1 MKALLN
7 SMYTIYTEHIE
18 LLEEENADLKQEVK
32 FLKKIVEYYRKNTV
46 DINDAI
52 SQE

>member
-1 MKALLN
+1 
-7 SMYTIYTEHIE
+7 MYTIYTEHIE
-18 LLEEENADLKQEVK
+18 LLEEENADLKKEVT
-32 FLKKIVEYYRKNTV
+32 FLNKIVEYYRENTV

>member
-1 MKALLN
+1 
-7 SMYTIYTEHIE
+7 MYTINTEHIE
-18 LLEEENADLKQEVK
+18 LLEEENADLKQEIK

>member
-1 MKALLN
+1 
-7 SMYTIYTEHIE
+7 MYTIYTEHIE
-18 LLEEENADLKQEVK
+18 LLEEENADLKKEVT

-46 DINDAI
+46 DVNDAI

>member
-1 MKALLN
+1 
-7 SMYTIYTEHIE
+7 MYTIYTEHIE
-18 LLEEENADLKQEVK
+18 LLEEENADLKKEVI

>member
-1 MKALLN
+1 
-7 SMYTIYTEHIE
+7 MYTIYDKHIE
-18 LLEEENADLKQEVK
+18 LLEEENADLKKEVT

>member
-1 MKALLN
+1 
-7 SMYTIYTEHIE
+7 MYTIYTEHIE

-32 FLKKIVEYYRKNTV
+32 FLKKIVEYYRDSTV
-46 DINDAI
+46 DINEAI

>member
-1 MKALLN
+1 
-7 SMYTIYTEHIE
+7 MYTIYTEHIE
-18 LLEEENADLKQEVK
+18 LLEEENADLKKEVI
-32 FLKKIVEYYRKNTV
+32 FLKKIVEYYRKNSV

>member
-1 MKALLN
+1 
-7 SMYTIYTEHIE
+7 MYTIYEEHIE
-18 LLEEENADLKQEVK
+18 KLEEENADLKQEIV
-32 FLKKIVEYYRKNTV
+32 FLTKIVEYYRENTV